1 MSGDPFRSALAVLT
15 VDPAAVGGLWL
26 RARAGPLRSML
37 TDALALLPLPIP
49 LKRLPPNVGDDALFG
64 GLDMASTLHSGRPVL
79 RRGLLDR
86 PTAFLLPMAERC
98 DRGLCARLAQ
108 ALDRRQHALIALDEA
123 AEEGEGLPM
132 ALADR
137 LGLFLD
143 LTDVRSDRL
152 TDLLPDP
159 AQVEA
164 ARARLSAVK
173 LPHEVVRQVVA
184 ACAGMAITSQRAP
197 MLALAAAR
205 ALAALAGRN
214 LVEQADMIEAAEMTL
229 SHRAAPMVAPPPATD
244 DADPPPP
251 DPAGAETPATDPGQG
266 LPAEILVDAARAA
279 LPDSILRQLEA
290 GRAARSAR
298 GSTGSGAEKAGNRQ
312 GRPLPSRKGKP
323 QGDARL
329 DLVATLRAAAPWQ
342 PLRRAEAPH
351 RAGQMLLVDPTD
363 LHIRRSKQLSDR
375 LLIFAVDASG
385 SAAVA
390 RLAEAK
396 GAVELLL
403 AQAYSR
409 RDHVALLTFRG
420 QGAAL
425 ILPPSRSLV
434 ATKQKLRGLPGGGGT
449 PLAQGLQLAL
459 TTARQ
464 ARRRGLTPTIALL
477 TDGRG
482 NIALDGT
489 ADRALAEDQAT
500 QLARAIRAAGAPA
513 VVIDVSTRPNPRLT
527 TLAQAMGAR
536 YVALPRATASRLA
549 DVLGAALET

>member
-1 MSGDPFRSALAVLT
+1 
-15 VDPAAVGGLWL
+15 
-26 RARAGPLRSML
+26 
-37 TDALALLPLPIP
+37 
-49 LKRLPPNVGDDALFG
+49 
-64 GLDMASTLHSGRPVL
+64 
-79 RRGLLDR
+79 
-86 PTAFLLPMAERC
+86 
-98 DRGLCARLAQ
+98 
-108 ALDRRQHALIALDEA
+108 
-123 AEEGEGLPM
+123 
-132 ALADR
+132 
-137 LGLFLD
+137 
-143 LTDVRSDRL
+143 
-152 TDLLPDP
+152 
-159 AQVEA
+159 
-164 ARARLSAVK
+164 
-173 LPHEVVRQVVA
+173 
-184 ACAGMAITSQRAP
+184 
-197 MLALAAAR
+197 
-205 ALAALAGRN
+205 
-214 LVEQADMIEAAEMTL
+214 
-229 SHRAAPMVAPPPATD
+229 
-244 DADPPPP
+244 
-251 DPAGAETPATDPGQG
+251 
-266 LPAEILVDAARAA
+266 
-279 LPDSILRQLEA
+279 
-290 GRAARSAR
+290 
-298 GSTGSGAEKAGNRQ
+298 
-312 GRPLPSRKGKP
+312 
-323 QGDARL
+323 
-329 DLVATLRAAAPWQ
+329 
-342 PLRRAEAPH
+342 
-351 RAGQMLLVDPTD
+351 MLLVDPTD

-464 ARRRGLTPTIALL
+464 ARGRGLTPTIALL